1 MGSSQ
6 GFASNEPSV
15 SPRIDSR
22 DRIPEEG
29 VSRRAIWA
37 RSPSRSP
44 TLGKPTLGNPG
55 ASAEAWVGLA
65 CESRRI
71 GLVDRG
77 SSSRSGRACCERIVD
92 KTSSL
97 AEEAEAKGDSKAALS
112 SRSSRSCSARWNVS
126 ADCDFSVGDSS
137 GPDSSRPDSGAIVAR
152 WKPGVC
158 SAVGRSSSVGLDSG
172 NSTWAKAVGSTFS
185 TWIACRGGSAF
196 VGRGLCMACACSGVN
211 CGWVGSSRASC

>member
-1 MGSSQ
+1 MGSFQ
-6 GFASNEPSV
+6 GFTSSEPSV

-22 DRIPEEG
+22 DRTPEEE

-44 TLGKPTLGNPG
+44 TLGKPALGNPG
-55 ASAEAWVGLA
+55 ASAEAWVGLV

-77 SSSRSGRACCERIVD
+77 SSSRSGRACCERIVE

-97 AEEAEAKGDSKAALS
+97 AEEAEARGDSKAALS
-112 SRSSRSCSARWNVS
+112 SRSSRPCSARWSVS

-137 GPDSSRPDSGAIVAR
+137 RRDSSGRDSGAIVAR

-172 NSTWAKAVGSTFS
+172 NSAWAKAVGSTFS

-196 VGRGLCMACACSGVN
+196 VGKGFCMACSCSGAN
-211 CGWVGSSRASC
+211 CGWVGSSRANC